1 MIRLKV
7 LVIGARYCL
16 SSDDRQ
22 RTFIHFADRITQNV
36 DILRR
41 VWCYQYGFA
50 LRFQIKEILPHTH
63 NAVLVEIVHR
73 LAENKQIEGTKLI
86 STS

>member
-1 MIRLKV
+1 MIRLEV
-7 LVIGARYCL
+7 IVIGAGCCL

-36 DILRR
+36 DVLRR
-41 VWCYQYGFA
+41 VWCYQYSFA
-50 LRFQIKEILPHTH
+50 LRFQIKEILPHIH

-73 LAENKQIEGTKLI
+73 LVENKQIGRAKSV
-86 STS
+86 ST